1 MVDVWFWGRFKYLF
15 FGWIY
20 VWYILTARPSA
31 DPQNSIAQVGCRIG
45 PKGPSFQGF
54 LWFLWVKLQCF
65 GQNVWQI
72 VNIWPIIIYI
82 LHNPSNM
89 YTDITCW
96 RGVLGYTSTDQWLHT
111 YVQDW
116 EKRMVTL
123 FAGLGYILIR
133 YGPVQWF
140 KFPSIRGGK
149 RCIMI
154 AGLNMSYNPNVS
166 PWVFGEMPCALLIW
180 IMGSKLL
187 SHVVLNLGRERSKGS
202 YCGGFRNVLV
212 GLPKLT
218 KNTCPFDWGLSR
230 CVITCDF
237 LGLICSKFLQ
247 SSHDSAHIT

>member
-1 MVDVWFWGRFKYLF
+1 M
-15 FGWIY
+15 
-20 VWYILTARPSA
+20 LT
-31 DPQNSIAQVGCRIG
+31 
-45 PKGPSFQGF
+45 
-54 LWFLWVKLQCF
+54 
-65 GQNVWQI
+65 
-72 VNIWPIIIYI
+72 
-82 LHNPSNM
+82 
-89 YTDITCW
+89 
-96 RGVLGYTSTDQWLHT
+96 RGVGIYLYWPMTAYIRARLGEKNGDSVCRPRLHPHQIRSRPMIQ
-111 YVQDW
+111 VSIHPRRQDMQ
-116 EKRMVTL
+116 EKTGEL
-123 FAGLGYILIR
+123 
-133 YGPVQWF
+133 
-140 KFPSIRGGK
+140 
-149 RCIMI
+149 IMI